1 VRRLA
6 EALSFGRLYG
16 LVGSAPSAGL
26 SPGYTRL
33 GPIWPEILLIVGLI
47 GGAVGVVLVESPLNR
62 EAQLWAA
69 LTMLMALPYLAT
81 ARLSLALPLA
91 ERPPESFTGKW

>member
-1 VRRLA
+1 M
-6 EALSFGRLYG
+6 
-16 LVGSAPSAGL
+16 P
-26 SPGYTRL
+26 PGYTRL
-33 GPIWPEILLIVGLI
+33 GPIWLEVLLIAGLV
-47 GGAVGVVLVESPLNR
+47 GGAIGVVVTESGLNR

-69 LTMLMALPYLAT
+69 LAALMAVPYLAT